1 MGKLSEVRNSNSK
14 TFIAHTNGGNASSII
29 GGIIE
34 KGFPEQLHSSG
45 PTIYS
50 CAPPRPTVR
59 PFPVA
64 RHRSHGP
71 HWNPNIEVSS
81 ENVCDGE
88 GKDDV
93 NRFDRVGDFAKPML
107 RKDNKGM
114 NFSHWREVVD
124 NRSGENHF
132 HDVSSKVR
140 QNFKVECGNAVNL
153 KGACKSHDLV
163 QEKTVSAIAINTQE
177 GHVDLLPTGLDK
189 FCEGQIDDG
198 QELMSLEGQIDAQNR
213 AKLAGMSADK
223 ILEAQAEVLEN
234 FSSSRIAALKRRGL
248 NKFNKHNV
256 SSLCSPS
263 MGENDNFKKEKCM
276 DDLTVS
282 SPAFNSNLASNANPE
297 EKDGDSDGNISNSL
311 QKKTGLW
318 ESWSNRVESVRELK
332 FSIDGTIVGRD
343 TNMAAKNATRS
354 CVGDYSLDNVVERD
368 FLRTQGDPGGAGY
381 TIKEAVALT
390 RSVIPGQRALA
401 LRLIASVIDR
411 AINGICQNQL
421 GCTLNYTSK
430 DDSVDWEAIWAFA
443 LGPEP
448 ELALALRI
456 CFDDNHMSVVMY
468 CAKVIQCTLTYDINE
483 RFFDIA
489 ERIPNS
495 RTDIPTAP
503 VFRRRPEIDG
513 GFLHGGFWK
522 YSTKPSNILPRVE
535 DSFGEGP
542 EGDHSIQDDIM
553 VAGQDIA
560 AGLVRMGILQRICYL
575 LEMDP
580 SAPLE
585 ECLMSILIAIA
596 RHSPTCA
603 NAILKCKSLVQI
615 IVNRFVEIDPME
627 ISLPKIKSVTLLKI
641 LARYSKKNCS
651 EFVKNGIFLK
661 MTLHLYRYSSSLDQ
675 WVKYGREACKLSSA
689 LLVEQLCFWK
699 VCIHYGYC
707 VSHFSDLFPALSIW
721 LTFPSFEKLIEQNV
735 VNEYAM
741 IAKEAFLVLE
751 ALNKRLPNFYPHQ
764 VRANIVEEEVQDTEN
779 WSWRN
784 VHPLIDPTLK
794 WTIIHNF
801 PHLSRLLESPNEED
815 KQYDVIN
822 SQLWL
827 VSSIMHMLCGVL
839 EAVIPPAGSTVHVN
853 GCLPWLPDFVPK
865 IGLEI
870 IKNGFF
876 SFSGEINGTSKDNRS
891 FLACLCHLMLTG
903 GPETSIAST
912 CCLQGVIRVALAVD
926 KLISLP
932 NCKTPDSSS
941 IYKKNSSPEDSI
953 LSDGILKSCQ
963 PDLGHLMKN
972 LVESIE
978 NKWKLIESVE
988 TFGRGG
994 PAPGIGVGW
1003 GASGCG
1009 FWSKTVLSAEVDG
1022 VLMVDLLDILR
1033 IASPGEEKLLDLNEN
1048 SMRSVIQRI
1057 NAAMVT
1063 CLVFGPKNQYVMD
1076 KMFGIMFQAPVMKS
1090 LEFVIR
1096 QLVGLNKRLK
1106 PFEREYKEE
1115 EYLLFSNVLVSHF
1128 RNRWLGSKK
1137 KITSAKNSR
1146 ISLETILEEE
1156 TDVSSLT
1163 TADPTSLVVEW
1174 AYQRLPL
1181 PLHWFLSSLS
1191 TIPFS
1196 KTSSSDAMG
1205 FLDVAKGGLFFLFGI
1220 EAASKLHGAD
1230 SLESL
1235 LVNPRV
1241 PNGSLPHISVM
1252 WKLHALSVLLLT
1264 GTSILE
1270 DGNSRVTY
1278 ENLQHIYGQFLDA
1291 RRSNEVKSIDFK
1303 SEIHES
1309 YPTFIETLVEQFAAV
1324 SYGDLIFG
1332 RQVAFYLHRS
1342 VEASVRLAT
1351 WKALCNTF
1359 ALELLPPLDECIS
1372 AADGYLEPVEDDER
1386 ILEVYVK
1393 SWVSGAL
1400 DRASIRSSASFTLTV
1415 HHLSTLFFKPFTR
1428 HSLPLRNKLI
1438 RSLLRD
1444 YSRNQQHEGMM
1455 ISLVQYKKLGTRL
1468 RADTGGESLSP
1479 RKCQTEN
1486 RLQKFR
1492 EACEGNTSLLKVVEK
1507 LGLAISMKQ
1516 CR

>member
-1 MGKLSEVRNSNSK
+1 MEELSEVRNSNLK
-14 TFIAHTNGGNASSII
+14 TFIEHTNGDNASSII

-34 KGFPEQLHSSG
+34 KGFSEQLHSSG
-45 PTIYS
+45 PTVFS

-81 ENVCDGE
+81 ENDCDE

-93 NRFDRVGDFAKPML
+93 NGYDGVGDFAKPML
-107 RKDNKGM
+107 RKDKKGM

-153 KGACKSHDLV
+153 KGGCKSHNLV

-189 FCEGQIDDG
+189 FCEGQIDNG
-198 QELMSLEGQIDAQNR
+198 QEVMSLEGQIDAKNR
-213 AKLAGMSADK
+213 AQLAGMSADE
-223 ILEAQAEVLEN
+223 ILEAQAEILET
-234 FSSSRIAALKRRGL
+234 FSSSRIAALKRHGL
-248 NKFNKHNV
+248 NKFNRHNV

-263 MGENDNFKKEKCM
+263 VGENDNFEKEKCM
-276 DDLTVS
+276 NDLTVS
-282 SPAFNSNLASNANPE
+282 SPAFNSNLASSANPE
-297 EKDGDSDGNISNSL
+297 DKDGVSDGNVSNSL

-343 TNMAAKNATRS
+343 TNMAAKSATIS
-354 CVGDYSLDNVVERD
+354 SVGDYSLDNVVERD

-401 LRLIASVIDR
+401 LHLIASVIDR
-411 AINGICQNQL
+411 AIYGICQNQL

-489 ERIPNS
+489 ERIPNC

-522 YSTKPSNILPRVE
+522 YSTKPSNILPSVE

-603 NAILKCKSLVQI
+603 NAIIKCKSLVQI
-615 IVNRFVEIDPME
+615 IVNRFVDIDPME

-764 VRANIVEEEVQDTEN
+764 VRANMVEEVEDTEN

-784 VHPLIDPTLK
+784 VRPLIDPTLK

-876 SFSGEINGTSKDNRS
+876 SFSGEINGTNKDNRS
-891 FLACLCHLMLTG
+891 FLVCLCHLMLTG

-926 KLISLP
+926 KLIALP

-1003 GASGCG
+1003 GVSGCG
-1009 FWSKTVLSAEVDG
+1009 FWSKTVLSAEMDG

-1063 CLVFGPKNQYVMD
+1063 CLVFGPNNQYVMD

-1090 LEFVIR
+1090 LDFVIR
-1096 QLVGLNKRLK
+1096 QLVGLNKCLK

-1115 EYLLFSNVLVSHF
+1115 EYLLLSNVLVSHF

-1137 KITSAKNSR
+1137 NITSAKNSR

-1196 KTSSSDAMG
+1196 KTSSSDAIG

-1230 SLESL
+1230 SPESL
-1235 LVNPRV
+1235 QVNLRV
-1241 PNGSLPHISVM
+1241 PNGPLSHMSVM
-1252 WKLHALSVLLLT
+1252 WKLHALSVLLIT
-1264 GTSILE
+1264 GTRILE
-1270 DGNSRVTY
+1270 DGNSRVTF
-1278 ENLQHIYGQFLDA
+1278 ENLQHMYGQLLDA

-1309 YPTFIETLVEQFAAV
+1309 YPNFIETLVEQFAAV

-1359 ALELLPPLDECIS
+1359 ALELLPALDECIS
-1372 AADGYLEPVEDDER
+1372 VADGYLEPVEDDER

-1415 HHLSTLFFKPFTR
+1415 HHLSTLFFKSFTQ

-1455 ISLVQYKKLGTRL
+1455 ISLVQYEKSGACL
-1468 RADTGGESLSP
+1468 RADTGGEYLSP